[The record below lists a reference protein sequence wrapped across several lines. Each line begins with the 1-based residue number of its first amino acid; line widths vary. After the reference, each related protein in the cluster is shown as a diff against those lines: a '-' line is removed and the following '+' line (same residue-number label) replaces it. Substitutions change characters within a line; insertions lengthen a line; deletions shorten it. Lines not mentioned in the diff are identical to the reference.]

1 MTLRC
6 SPRSITP
13 SGRIY
18 PLLLYSLKRYT
29 ALNGCSEGKK
39 TAHLNK
45 LIYQNGDKTFRN
57 DEIVMPA
64 EQKGL
69 GMAAKQPAFMN

>member
-1 MTLRC
+1 MTQRC

-18 PLLLYSLKRYT
+18 PLLFYWLKRYRT
-29 ALNGCSEGKK
+29 ALSGGLEEK
-39 TAHLNK
+39 T

>member
-1 MTLRC
+1 MTRRC

-29 ALNGCSEGKK
+29 ALNGGFEEK
-39 TAHLNK
+39 TARLNK

-69 GMAAKQPAFMN
+69 GM